1 MRRLVQM
8 EMLEARDDEGVA
20 APVQNSLP
28 APQINPSAGLLT
40 PAMLTFA
47 FNKDAIVGEMNF

>member
-1 MRRLVQM
+1 VQM